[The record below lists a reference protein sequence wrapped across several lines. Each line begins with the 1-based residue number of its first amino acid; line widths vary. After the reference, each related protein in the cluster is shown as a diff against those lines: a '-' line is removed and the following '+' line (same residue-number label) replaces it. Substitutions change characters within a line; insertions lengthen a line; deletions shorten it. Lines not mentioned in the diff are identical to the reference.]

1 MYIKKMSGKEIF
13 YVFILETRSI
23 LHIMYSNGW
32 IDVSLRL
39 YKEPLLKGFLSL
51 QTTKRCARQ
60 ERRRQKVNAV
70 AQIWL
75 SERHS
80 FEKNIRVMTEI
91 EGQT

>member
-1 MYIKKMSGKEIF
+1 MSGKEKC
-13 YVFILETRSI
+13 YVVTLETRSI
-23 LHIMYSNGW
+23 AHIMYRNGW
-32 IDVSLRL
+32 IAVSLQL

-60 ERRRQKVNAV
+60 ERRQQKTNAM